1 MKRETIV
8 SLTIQRMKLSLF
20 LSLTIAGT
28 ACAFQPSSN
37 KAPSIKKSTSRTQDV
52 KPLQVAIR
60 SPFQNVFN
68 SVEAPRPMISK
79 IDYVVDRDYGVAL
92 TLLLVGVWLSL
103 FHPST

>member
-1 MKRETIV
+1 
-8 SLTIQRMKLSLF
+8 MKLSLL
-20 LSLTIAGT
+20 LSLTIVGS

-52 KPLQVAIR
+52 KLQVAIR

-79 IDYVVDRDYGVAL
+79 IDYVVDRDYSVAL
-92 TLLLVGVWLSL
+92 TLLLVGEWLSL

>member
-1 MKRETIV
+1 
-8 SLTIQRMKLSLF
+8 MKLLSLL
-20 LSLTIAGT
+20 LSLTIAGS
-28 ACAFQPSSN
+28 ACAFQPTSN

-68 SVEAPRPMISK
+68 SVEAPRPMIS
-79 IDYVVDRDYGVAL
+79 DYVVDRDYSVAL